1 MQQLDPLDKAR
12 SHFLQLITKQ
22 PNFFGNLGDDAGP
35 ISEKKIADS
44 HYEDIDCVGY
54 DPVNRRLAATVAIK
68 QSNGYLG
75 DLCSAGSRE
84 HVRFYLDTGDGWTD
98 QGLATFEVHDIPT
111 GKDCSG
117 ARTKPLTYAAS
128 VTLEPT
134 QKPCRIPQ
142 LPRIRA
148 ILSWQDAPPADSP
161 DWRPVWGAVQDAS
174 IQIQPGPETL
184 HGLWEILKDQIVQPI
199 QLPPEF
205 LPIQT
210 EPLLTPKVVAA
221 DFKDLASKY
230 LHKASENTKVEPHR
244 FGAPHLALLAQGNL
258 EADLKA
264 SIAQEWEL
272 ADLDLPEALGPFF
285 DIEKETRYEE
295 VDCLAFDPNREE
307 LVATFRIK
315 RPTGYLGNLCQ
326 EGSKEYISFFADWDD
341 DCGDWDHLGTLSL
354 DVHDIAKI
362 PKDGLH
368 YAMYL
373 PVDLKHHRRP
383 CERPKVGRVR
393 AVLSWNTP
401 PGGANDPPRWGN
413 ALDAHVLIPPGET
426 LQPGEIRPL
435 FDRIGGIRTRDI
447 HDLTGL
453 TGPQASFLN
462 GRPADGLQRPCPF
475 GRRVLIQGPPF
486 VGQRYRIQVRPD
498 GGVWSSLVN
507 TMTLSPLTGPN
518 YAKSPEVGTDTYSYE
533 SIARNPGMVL
543 GWWETTGDDLWE
555 VKLEILGHGEI
566 RHMVQLKNSG
576 IKARDIHIDAG
587 GDCGR
592 FSIGTVLE
600 GDFVAQDDYLAG
612 YSLGTSPFAAPA
624 GQLTPTRGNV
634 STPDAPGSRWSLD
647 TAGMKAC
654 GYVVNLHV
662 SDRAILDS
670 IGVGH
675 RASASVGFC
684 LLD

>member
-1 MQQLDPLDKAR
+1 MEQFDQLDKTR
-12 SHFLQLITKQ
+12 TQFLQLITKQ
-22 PNFFGNLGDDAGP
+22 PNFFGNLGADGGP
-35 ISEKKIADS
+35 VTQKKVADTT
-44 HYEDIDCVGY
+44 YEDIGCVGY
-54 DPVNRRLAATVAIK
+54 DPVHRRLAATVAIK
-68 QSNGYLG
+68 RSSGYLG
-75 DLCSAGSRE
+75 NLCSSGSKE
-84 HVRFYLDTGDGWTD
+84 HVRFYLDQGDGWED
-98 QGLATFEVHDIPT
+98 QGLASFDVHDIPT

-117 ARTKPLTYAAS
+117 AGTKPLTYAAS
-128 VTLEPT
+128 VTLDPT

-142 LPRIRA
+142 LPRVRVV
-148 ILSWQDAPPADSP
+148 LSWQDVPPADRP
-161 DWRPVWGAVQDAS
+161 DWRPVWGAVRDVS
-174 IQIQPGPETL
+174 IQIQPGAETL
-184 HGLWEILKDQIVQPI
+184 DSLLDRWKDQFEVPIELPPDLQPI
-199 QLPPEF
+199 QTLP
-205 LPIQT
+205 LAD
-210 EPLLTPKVVAA
+210 LKVVAA
-221 DFKDLASKY
+221 DLSELAAKY
-230 LHKASENTKVEPHR
+230 VHQADEATQVEPHR
-244 FGAPHLALLAQGNL
+244 FGASQLALLAQGNL

-264 SIAQEWEL
+264 SIAEQWQL

-285 DIEKETRYEE
+285 DMEQETQYEE
-295 VDCLAFDPNREE
+295 VDCLALDPNRDE

-341 DCGDWDHLGTLSL
+341 ECGEWEHLGTLSL
-354 DVHDIAKI
+354 DVHDIAKL

-373 PVDLKHHRRP
+373 PVDLKFHRRP

-413 ALDAHVLIPPGET
+413 ALDAHVLIPPGEVVD
-426 LQPGEIRPL
+426 PDDIRPL

-447 HDLTGL
+447 NDVTGL

-486 VGQRYRIQVRPD
+486 VGQRYRIQVRPQ
-498 GGVWSSLVN
+498 GGTWSSLVN
-507 TMTLSPLTGPN
+507 TMTLYPLIGPG
-518 YAKSPEVGTDTYSYE
+518 YSKMPVAGTDWYTYE
-533 SIARNPGMVL
+533 PILNNTGMVL
-543 GWWETTGDDLWE
+543 GWWDTAGDELFD

-566 RHMVQLKNSG
+566 FQRVQLKNSG

-592 FSIGTVLE
+592 FSIGTTLE

-612 YSLGTSPFAAPA
+612 YSLGTAPFGAPA
-624 GQLTPTRGNV
+624 GQLTPRRGNV
-634 STPDAPGSRWSLD
+634 STPDAPGSRWRLD
-647 TAGMKAC
+647 TTGMKAC
-654 GYVVNLHV
+654 GYVLTVHV

-670 IGVGH
+670 NNNRH
-675 RASASVGFC
+675 HASASVGFC